1 MQPPE
6 TQGTIPAPSPGLN
19 RKATDAAL
27 RAARYAL
34 RAYPGP
40 VGELIDRE
48 LRGYVDAG
56 HAVPPAALP
65 ARLIAKLRAAQER
78 EPAAANGR
86 NTTTWPPARYRP
98 GSPLHWHYAAGA
110 DSDYQEPDAVSR

>member
-1 MQPPE
+1 MRGPD
-6 TQGTIPAPSPGLN
+6 TRNTVRARSPGLN
-19 RKATDAAL
+19 REATHTAL

-40 VGELIDRE
+40 VGEIVDRE

-65 ARLIAKLRAAQER
+65 ARLIAMLSAAQGK

-98 GSPLHWHYAAGA
+98 GSPLHWDYAAT
-110 DSDYQEPDAVSR
+110 DSESQ